1 MVKLEYFMPTN
12 EALKINEQLNQLVMA
27 IKELQDI
34 HKDSLGVGPEQPIA
48 KFMKEHTEDHNRF
61 DNILEE

>member
-1 MVKLEYFMPTN
+1 MIKLDYYFAGEAFPDIHKLNALVK
-12 EALKINEQLNQLVMA
+12 AV
-27 IKELQDI
+27 KELQDI